1 MPLPD
6 SNKSA
11 VYRSRGD
18 TNRSGAPAPGRESV
32 HCAVCIKEYSYL
44 ILILVST
51 MLAMAVAAHEKKS
64 NILIL
69 LSGNDDVYLDV
80 ATAIT
85 NSTIKL
91 CRNRQLSCQDANFE
105 ISQISTLD
113 NKLGNNHRVIVTL
126 GLNAAAYARQHLNK
140 HIVFSALIP
149 KVSKI
154 YSDDG
159 SDTPEHYYLYLDQP
173 QHRSMLLINALSD
186 GFRNVGVVISSNDET
201 AEKTLIQSASELELN
216 LNIEKIDDAN
226 HIGTSLNRLLYN
238 VDILLAVPDTK
249 IHNKTTVSNI
259 LISAY
264 RKRIPLIGFSSAY
277 VKAGALAAVYSSPE
291 DVAFH
296 VRDNIAKIYSGERIN
311 SREQYAEYF
320 SILFNSEV
328 ARSLDF
334 PTKSVNEL
342 EETMINRLI
351 DYHD

>member
-11 VYRSRGD
+11 VYPSRGD
-18 TNRSGAPAPGRESV
+18 AIRSGAPALGSESA
-32 HCAVCIKEYSYL
+32 HCSVCIKDYSYL
-44 ILILVST
+44 ILILVVT
-51 MLAMAVAAHEKKS
+51 MLAMAVDAHEKES

-80 ATAIT
+80 ATTIT

-91 CRNRQLSCQDANFE
+91 CRNRQLMCQNTNFE
-105 ISQISTLD
+105 ISQISSLD
-113 NKLGNNHRVIVTL
+113 NKLDNNHRVIVTL
-126 GLNAAAYARQHLNK
+126 GLKAAAYARQYLNE

-149 KVSKI
+149 KDNNI
-154 YSDDG
+154 HSDDG
-159 SDTPEHYYLYLDQP
+159 SDTPDHYYLYLDQP
-173 QHRSMLLINALSD
+173 QHRSLLLINALSD
-186 GFRNVGVVISSNDET
+186 SFRNVGVVISSNDET
-201 AEKTLIQSASELELN
+201 VEKTLIQSASELELN

-226 HIGTSLNRLLYN
+226 QIGTSLNRLLYN

-291 DVAFH
+291 DIAFH
-296 VRDNIAKIYSGERIN
+296 VRDNIVKIYSEEKIN
-311 SREQYAEYF
+311 NREQCAEYF

-334 PTKSVNEL
+334 PTKSINKL